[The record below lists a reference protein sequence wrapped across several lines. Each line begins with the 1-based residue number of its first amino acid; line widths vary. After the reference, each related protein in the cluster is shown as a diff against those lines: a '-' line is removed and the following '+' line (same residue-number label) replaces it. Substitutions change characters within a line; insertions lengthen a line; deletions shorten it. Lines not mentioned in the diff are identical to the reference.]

1 VALIGKDKPHRLPAS
16 HAPAK
21 HIREDH
27 RAANGTMK
35 KLIQRICTSLAA
47 GQDLVLVT
55 ISSQSGSTPRL
66 AGAKMI
72 ISRDGRISGTV
83 GGGLVE
89 AKAME
94 GASTC
99 FATRRSLRHA
109 FDLDNSDAAATD
121 MICGGRLELFL
132 EYIGADEA
140 NRRTFH
146 DLLTAVQSGR
156 RVVLVSQLTDGNGP
170 ALRFVVDHQG
180 AESRDDI
187 AGSLLTAVKQGSSSI
202 ATSALIKHQEQ
213 FYLLSSFA
221 VTGTVYLI
229 GAGHVAAC
237 TAEAATRVG
246 FRVAVMDDR
255 PEFANRERFPEA
267 DTIKVLP
274 SFADCFQGFEI
285 DNDSYLVIVTRGHL
299 HDMEVLHQALRTEAG
314 YIGMIGSRKK
324 RNAIY
329 AELMERGVSEQRL
342 EQVRCPIGVAIEAD
356 TPEEIAVSIVGE
368 LIYQRA
374 TARRTWRLT

>member
-1 VALIGKDKPHRLPAS
+1 
-16 HAPAK
+16 
-21 HIREDH
+21 
-27 RAANGTMK
+27 MK
-35 KLIQRICTSLAA
+35 KLIQQICTSLAD

-72 ISRDGRISGTV
+72 ILRDGRISGTI

-94 GASTC
+94 AANTC
-99 FATRRSLRHA
+99 FTSGRSLRRA
-109 FDLDNSDAAATD
+109 FDLDNGDAATTD

-132 EYIGADEA
+132 EYIGADEV
-140 NRRTFH
+140 NRRVFA
-146 DLLTAVQSGR
+146 DLLLAVQSGR
-156 RVVLVSQLTDGNGP
+156 KVLLVSQLADGDAP
-170 ALRFVVDHQG
+170 PLRFVVDHRG
-180 AESRDDI
+180 TASRDAI
-187 AGSLLTAVKQGSSSI
+187 PESLLTAIKQVRSSTQAS
-202 ATSALIKHQEQ
+202 TLIELQGQ
-213 FYLLSSFA
+213 SYLLSSFSVA
-221 VTGTVYLI
+221 GTVYLL

-237 TAEAATRVG
+237 TAEAAARVG
-246 FRVAVMDDR
+246 FQVVVMDDR
-255 PEFANRERFPEA
+255 SEFANRDRFPQA

-274 SFADCFQGFEI
+274 SFTDCFQSFEI
-285 DNDSYLVIVTRGHL
+285 DGDAYLVIVTRGHM
-299 HDMEVLHQALRTEAG
+299 HDMEVLDQALRTKAG

-329 AELMERGVSEQRL
+329 SKLRDRGVSEAQL
-342 EQVRCPIGVAIEAD
+342 EQVRCPIGTAIEAD

-374 TARRTWRLT
+374 TGRRAWHLA